1 MSVVRE
7 IITKG
12 DVQHLRRLVALNHP
26 NLVPIWKMH
35 NLDSHSPTVEI
46 VSTIVAPLV
55 IVRTFCNFL
64 SVSNRM
70 KFILFEILFKLFHWA
85 ISPRK
90 NSDLSLIIILI
101 VSTLILMV
109 TSDERSKKWQ
119 LKFSFYQIS
128 KGAPLGNLKEYVLDK
143 RCRIGDIVTFLSQ
156 VASALHY
163 LHVNHIVHGDLSAEH
178 VNVLAPDKVSTWH
191 YTTWEW

>member
-7 IITKG
+7 NITKG

-55 IVRTFCNFL
+55 IIRTFCNFL

-70 KFILFEILFKLFHWA
+70 KFILFEIVFKLFH
-85 ISPRK
+85 
-90 NSDLSLIIILI
+90 
-101 VSTLILMV
+101 
-109 TSDERSKKWQ
+109 
-119 LKFSFYQIS
+119 
-128 KGAPLGNLKEYVLDK
+128 
-143 RCRIGDIVTFLSQ
+143 
-156 VASALHY
+156 
-163 LHVNHIVHGDLSAEH
+163 
-178 VNVLAPDKVSTWH
+178 
-191 YTTWEW
+191 